1 MREERC
7 RKKTRFLLN
16 CTTPRNDKKSS
27 AGQRLASAEARLV
40 SGLRLARHII
50 GCRPGRQIYDAT
62 ALNNFA
68 RLLMSAALASPIT
81 K

>member
-1 MREERC
+1 MSLGRVE
-7 RKKTRFLLN
+7 
-16 CTTPRNDKKSS
+16 
-27 AGQRLASAEARLV
+27 GLASAPSCRDYDKNWANK
-40 SGLRLARHII
+40 I
-50 GCRPGRQIYDAT
+50 GDRYLSIKVTRIKDAKFHDA